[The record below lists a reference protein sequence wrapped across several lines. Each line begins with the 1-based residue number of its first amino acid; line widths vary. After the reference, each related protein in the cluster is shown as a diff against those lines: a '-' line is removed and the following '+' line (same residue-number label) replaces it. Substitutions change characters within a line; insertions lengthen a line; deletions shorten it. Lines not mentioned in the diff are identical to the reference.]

1 MDTFEKS
8 LKLIDKY
15 FAENNRHIVEE
26 ELSKYDSLN
35 FEGVSFD
42 EYISNFSKHF
52 TFDEFKTEIFP
63 QNFSSSSPFTN
74 NIVNDKIK
82 ITFESLTSIT
92 VNDFSSNLHQ
102 DYTGNN
108 NLPDR
113 KSVV

>member
-52 TFDEFKTEIFP
+52 SFDEFKTEIFS
-63 QNFSSSSPFTN
+63 QNFSSSSPSTN
-74 NIVNDKIK
+74 NIVNDKIE
-82 ITFESLTSIT
+82 ITFESLTDIT

-108 NLPDR
+108 NLP
-113 KSVV
+113 KAA